1 MRAPSLL
8 IVQTQWSS
16 ASGPSSQSRTRTRH
30 AAPRARPLPRP
41 GGKEMRRWD
50 SKGGTPNT
58 LGGFSCAPRCPASL
72 TFRDSPALLR
82 QESDGYPVRPGAA
95 TPTPTSHSPLLDPRS
110 NSSAPTSR
118 PTRRWASAPHAPAP
132 LCPAHTPR
140 PDMHIQDKPG
150 VLLSKETKKWEGG
163 DQRGRLPTY
172 ATPQKGAAIAEAVPK
187 HNSQTRSG
195 PGGLWGCLPDR
206 RCTGLSARRW
216 VGCRP
221 CLPSLRQ
228 SGTYAAPGK
237 GRARS
242 STEPRAP
249 NDPGGE

>member
-1 MRAPSLL
+1 M
-8 IVQTQWSS
+8 
-16 ASGPSSQSRTRTRH
+16 RH
-30 AAPRARPLPRP
+30 AA
-41 GGKEMRRWD
+41 RRF
-50 SKGGTPNT
+50 SLSGT
-58 LGGFSCAPRCPASL
+58 APP
-72 TFRDSPALLR
+72 FRGR
-82 QESDGYPVRPGAA
+82 RVTA
-95 TPTPTSHSPLLDPRS
+95 TPYALPLLPQRRPPIPPSSIPPRIL
-110 NSSAPTSR
+110 R
-118 PTRRWASAPHAPAP
+118 PRQATRRWAPALHAPAP
-132 LCPAHTPR
+132 RRPAHTPW
-140 PDMHIQDKPG
+140 PDTHIQDKPG

-163 DQRGRLPTY
+163 DQRGRLPAY
-172 ATPQKGAAIAEAVPK
+172 ATPQRGAAIAEAVPK

-216 VGCRP
+216 MGCRP

-228 SGTYAAPGK
+228 SETYAAPGK

>member
-1 MRAPSLL
+1 M
-8 IVQTQWSS
+8 
-16 ASGPSSQSRTRTRH
+16 
-30 AAPRARPLPRP
+30 
-41 GGKEMRRWD
+41 
-50 SKGGTPNT
+50 
-58 LGGFSCAPRCPASL
+58 GGFSNAPRCPAFL

-82 QESDGYPVRPGAA
+82 QESDGYPVRPVAS
-95 TPTPTSHSPLLDPRS
+95 TPTPTAHSPLLFPPS
-110 NSSAPTSR
+110 ISSAPTSR
-118 PTRRWASAPHAPAP
+118 PTLGLRPARP
-132 LCPAHTPR
+132 CPSLPRAHTQSRHAHTRQTRR
-140 PDMHIQDKPG
+140 PALKRN
-150 VLLSKETKKWEGG
+150 KKWEGG
-163 DQRGRLPTY
+163 DQRGRLPAY

-195 PGGLWGCLPDR
+195 PGGLGGSLPDR

-216 VGCRP
+216 MGCRP

>member
-1 MRAPSLL
+1 MTATPYALALL
-8 IVQTQWSS
+8 PQ
-16 ASGPSSQSRTRTRH
+16 R
-30 AAPRARPLPRP
+30 RPLIPLSSSPPRF
-41 GGKEMRRWD
+41 RRH
-50 SKGGTPNT
+50 
-58 LGGFSCAPRCPASL
+58 
-72 TFRDSPALLR
+72 R
-82 QESDGYPVRPGAA
+82 QAA
-95 TPTPTSHSPLLDPRS
+95 
-110 NSSAPTSR
+110 
-118 PTRRWASAPHAPAP
+118 RRWASAPHAPAP
-132 LCPAHTPR
+132 LCPAHTPS
-140 PDMHIQDKPG
+140 PDTHIQDKPG

-163 DQRGRLPTY
+163 DQRGRLPAY

-195 PGGLWGCLPDR
+195 PGGLGGCLPDR
-206 RCTGLSARRW
+206 RCTGLSARRRM
-216 VGCRP
+216 GCRP